1 MNLFILRAYMQ
12 ARLNQQN
19 QDGANMVEYVL
30 LLAFIALIV
39 IGAVTVLGETASS
52 KFSSANSALG

>member
-12 ARLNQQN
+12 ARFTQNN

-39 IGAVTVLGETASS
+39 IGAVTVLGNTVS
-52 KFSSANSALG
+52 KKFDSANTALG